1 VVRVGNPNLQVK
13 NNGIIRV
20 KTEGDFTS
28 EAIIAA
34 FGSQFRKL
42 GLPREDTFVGKGVSY
57 GATCDG
63 PLFKGK
69 TAGVI
74 DSGDAANTE
83 ALYLWKFTSSIKVI
97 PHRSQL
103 RASKIFH

>member
-1 VVRVGNPNLQVK
+1 MVRVGNPNLQVK
-13 NNGIIRV
+13 TDGIIRV

-28 EAIIAA
+28 ETIIVA

-42 GLPREDTFVGKGVSY
+42 GLPREDTFMGKGLSCC
-57 GATCDG
+57 ATCNG

-74 DSGDAANTE
+74 DSGDAATTE
-83 ALYLWKFTSSIKVI
+83 AIYLWKFTSSI
-97 PHRSQL
+97 
-103 RASKIFH
+103 